1 MKSRRTLAGG
11 IIAGLMLVACGQ
23 TAQGTGQPSA
33 PPPPKPATP
42 QQLTDLG
49 AQIFPYLPQFQ
60 YYTTCINFKEN
71 GAEPP
76 GGHDYSACPI
86 SDGLRARLQATQAN
100 FCPCDQ
106 NPSTTRE
113 IKVTPRPG
121 GGLIIVL
128 LYVSQIKVEM
138 VAANVGGKLLVT
150 NLPAKGDVE
159 NGTSTPIDFDPRPSA
174 TPTAPPLPTA
184 PPGNGSRV
192 LKVPWFHQVYVLSCE
207 SASLRMALAY
217 QGIATTDRAVLDII
231 GSDLRGPVF
240 DSSGMHWGDPFATF
254 VGNVSGSEVALTGYG
269 TYYPTIAHAATV
281 LGGHVLRSGQNI
293 LPAEIYD
300 AVLTG
305 HPAVAW
311 VTYHWV
317 RLTRKDYVAFD
328 GKTVPYAGPGE
339 HAVTVVGVQPT
350 KVLINNPSTGVE
362 WIDKRTFE
370 AIYAIYDHM
379 AVILA

>member
-1 MKSRRTLAGG
+1 MRTWAGS
-11 IIAGLMLVACGQ
+11 IVVTLLMVACGQ
-23 TAQGTGQPSA
+23 TAPVTSQPSA
-33 PPPPKPATP
+33 TPTPKAATA

-86 SDGLRARLQATQAN
+86 TETLRARLAASNAN

-106 NPSTTRE
+106 NPSTSRE

-128 LYVSQIKVEM
+128 LYVGNVKVEM
-138 VAANVGGKLLVT
+138 VAVNKGGTLLV
-150 NLPAKGDVE
+150 NDVPAKGDVE
-159 NGTSTPIDFDPRPSA
+159 NGTSTPIDFDPKPSA

-184 PPGNGSRV
+184 APGVGSRI
-192 LKVPWFHQVYVLSCE
+192 LNVPWYQQAYVLSCE

-217 QGIATTDRAVLDII
+217 EGIATTDRAVLDII

-240 DSSGMHWGDPFATF
+240 DLSGMHWGDPFATF
-254 VGNVSGSEVALTGYG
+254 VGNVNGSEVALTGYG

-281 LGGHVLRSGQNI
+281 LGGRVLRSGQNI
-293 LPAEIYD
+293 PPAEVYD

-305 HPAVAW
+305 HPVVAW

-317 RLTRKDYVAFD
+317 RLTRKDYAAFD
-328 GKTVPYAGPGE
+328 GKTVTYAGPGE
-339 HAVTVVGVQPT
+339 HAVTVVGVQPNR
-350 KVLINNPSTGVE
+350 VLINNPSTGVE
-362 WIDKRTFE
+362 WIDKPTFE

-379 AVILA
+379 AVILT

>member
-1 MKSRRTLAGG
+1 MRTRAGIVLLA
-11 IIAGLMLVACGQ
+11 LLLVACGQ
-23 TAQGTGQPSA
+23 SAPATGQPT
-33 PPPPKPATP
+33 ATP
-42 QQLTDLG
+42 TPPAATAQQLTDVG
-49 AQIFPYLPQFQ
+49 AQVFPYIAKYQI
-60 YYTTCINFKEN
+60 YTPATNVKEN
-71 GAEPP
+71 GAPPP
-76 GGHDYSACPI
+76 GGPDNSACPI
-86 SDGLRARLQATQAN
+86 TDALRARLQATQAN

-217 QGIATTDRAVLDII
+217 QGIDTTDRAVLAII
-231 GSDLRGPVF
+231 GR
-240 DSSGMHWGDPFATF
+240 
-254 VGNVSGSEVALTGYG
+254 
-269 TYYPTIAHAATV
+269 
-281 LGGHVLRSGQNI
+281 
-293 LPAEIYD
+293 
-300 AVLTG
+300 
-305 HPAVAW
+305 
-311 VTYHWV
+311 
-317 RLTRKDYVAFD
+317 
-328 GKTVPYAGPGE
+328 
-339 HAVTVVGVQPT
+339 
-350 KVLINNPSTGVE
+350 
-362 WIDKRTFE
+362 
-370 AIYAIYDHM
+370 
-379 AVILA
+379 

>member
-1 MKSRRTLAGG
+1 MLKRAGNVLLA
-11 IIAGLMLVACGQ
+11 LLLVACGQ
-23 TAQGTGQPSA
+23 AAPGTGQPSA
-33 PPPPKPATP
+33 TPTRTPATA

-71 GAEPP
+71 GARPP
-76 GGHDYSACPI
+76 GGPDYSACPI
-86 SDGLRARLQATQAN
+86 TDALRARLAATQAN

-121 GGLIIVL
+121 GGLVIVL

-138 VAANVGGKLLVT
+138 VAVNQGGKLLV
-150 NLPAKGDVE
+150 NDLPGKGDVE
-159 NGTSTPIDFDPRPSA
+159 TGTSTPVDFDPKPTP
-174 TPTAPPLPTA
+174 TPTAPPLPSA
-184 PPGNGSRV
+184 PPGVGSRV
-192 LKVPWFHQVYVLSCE
+192 LNVPWYHQAYVLSCE
-207 SASLRMALAY
+207 SAALRMALAY
-217 QGIATTDRAVLDII
+217 EGIATTDRAVLDII

-240 DSSGMHWGDPFATF
+240 DSSGMHWGDPFASF
-254 VGNVSGSEVALTGYG
+254 VGNVNGSEIALTGYG
-269 TYYPTIAHAATV
+269 VYYPPIAHAATV

-293 LPAEIYD
+293 LPAEVYD
-300 AVLTG
+300 AVLNG
-305 HPAVAW
+305 HPVVAW

-328 GKTVPYAGPGE
+328 GKTVTYAGPGE

-350 KVLINNPSTGVE
+350 RVLINNPWTGVE
-362 WIDKRTFE
+362 WIDKPTFE

-379 AVILA
+379 AVILT

>member
-1 MKSRRTLAGG
+1 MTTKGAWAGTVVAALLMVG
-11 IIAGLMLVACGQ
+11 CGPGPAGSTHASG
-23 TAQGTGQPSA
+23 TATPQ
-33 PPPPKPATP
+33 PATA

-60 YYTTCINFKEN
+60 VYTTCINFKQN

-86 SDGLRARLQATQAN
+86 TDKLRTRLQATNAN

-138 VAANVGGKLLVT
+138 VAVNTGGKLLV
-150 NLPAKGDVE
+150 NGLPGKGDVE
-159 NGTSTPIDFDPRPSA
+159 NGTSTPIDFDPNP
-174 TPTAPPLPTA
+174 TPTPAAPPLPTA
-184 PPGNGSRV
+184 PAGVGSRV
-192 LKVPWFHQVYVLSCE
+192 LKVPWYQQAYVLSCE

-217 QGIATTDRAVLDII
+217 EGIGTTDKAVLDIM
-231 GSDLRGPVF
+231 GADLRGPTF
-240 DSSGMHWGDPFATF
+240 DSTGMHWGDPFATF
-254 VGNVSGSEVALTGYG
+254 VGNVNGSEVALTGYG
-269 TYYPTIAHAATV
+269 TYYPTIEHAAMV

-293 LPAEIYD
+293 LPAEVYD
-300 AVLTG
+300 AVLNG
-305 HPAVAW
+305 HPAVVW

-328 GKTVPYAGPGE
+328 GKTVTYAGPGE
-339 HAVTVVGVQPT
+339 HAVTIIGVQPT
-350 KVLINNPSTGVE
+350 RVLINNPATGVE
-362 WIDKRTFE
+362 WIDKPTFE

>member
-1 MKSRRTLAGG
+1 MLKKAASVLLALLL
-11 IIAGLMLVACGQ
+11 IACGQ
-23 TAQGTGQPSA
+23 AAPGTGQPSA
-33 PPPPKPATP
+33 TPTRTPATA

-49 AQIFPYLPQFQ
+49 AQVFPYLPQFQ

-71 GAEPP
+71 GAPPP
-76 GGHDYSACPI
+76 GGPDYSACPI
-86 SDGLRARLQATQAN
+86 TDALRVRLAATQAG

-121 GGLIIVL
+121 GGLVIVL
-128 LYVSQIKVEM
+128 LYGSQIKVEM
-138 VAANVGGKLLVT
+138 VAVNQGGKLLV
-150 NLPAKGDVE
+150 NDLPGKGDVE
-159 NGTSTPIDFDPRPSA
+159 TGTSTPLDFDPNPTP
-174 TPTAPPLPTA
+174 TPTAPPLPSA
-184 PPGNGSRV
+184 PPGTGSRV
-192 LKVPWFHQVYVLSCE
+192 LSVPWYRQVYVLSCE

-217 QGIATTDRAVLDII
+217 RGIATTDRAVLDII

-254 VGNVSGSEVALTGYG
+254 VGNVNGSEVALTGYG
-269 TYYPTIAHAATV
+269 TYYPTIAHAALV

-293 LPAEIYD
+293 LPAELYD
-300 AVLTG
+300 AVLNG
-305 HPAVAW
+305 HPAVVW

-328 GKTVPYAGPGE
+328 GKTVTYAGPGE
-339 HAVTVVGVQPT
+339 HAVTLVGVQPT
-350 KVLINNPSTGVE
+350 RVLINNPATGVE
-362 WIDKRTFE
+362 WIDKATFE

-379 AVILA
+379 AVILT

>member
-1 MKSRRTLAGG
+1 M
-11 IIAGLMLVACGQ
+11 IAALIMVACGQ
-23 TAQGTGQPSA
+23 NAQGTGQPSA
-33 PPPPKPATP
+33 TPTPTPATP

-86 SDGLRARLQATQAN
+86 RDGLRARLQSTQAN

-128 LYVSQIKVEM
+128 LYVGQIKVEM
-138 VAANVGGKLLVT
+138 VAVNVGGKLLVN

-159 NGTSTPIDFDPRPSA
+159 NGNSTPIDFDPKPSA

-192 LKVPWFHQVYVLSCE
+192 LNVPWYHQVYVLSCE

-240 DSSGMHWGDPFATF
+240 DSSGMHWGDPFGTF

-293 LPAEIYD
+293 LPVEVYD

-305 HPAVAW
+305 HPVVAW

-317 RLTRKDYVAFD
+317 KLTRKDYVAFD

>member
-1 MKSRRTLAGG
+1 VNSRRGWAGG
-11 IIAGLMLVACGQ
+11 VVAALLVGACGQ
-23 TAQGTGQPSA
+23 AAPGTGQPSA
-33 PPPPKPATP
+33 TPALTPATA
-42 QQLTDLG
+42 QQLTDVG
-49 AQIFPYLPQFQ
+49 AQIFPYIPQFQ
-60 YYTTCINFKEN
+60 IYATCINFKEN

-86 SDGLRARLQATQAN
+86 TDALRARLQATQAN

-121 GGLIIVL
+121 GGLIIVQ
-128 LYVSQIKVEM
+128 LYGRLIKVEM
-138 VAANVGGKLLVT
+138 VAINRGGKLLV
-150 NLPAKGDVE
+150 NDIPAKGDVE
-159 NGTSTPIDFDPRPSA
+159 NGSSTPIDFDPKPTP
-174 TPTAPPLPTA
+174 TPTAPPLPSA
-184 PPGNGSRV
+184 PPGTGSRV
-192 LKVPWFHQVYVLSCE
+192 LNVPWYHQAYVLSCE
-207 SASLRMALAY
+207 SAALRMGLAF
-217 QGIATTDRAVLDII
+217 QGIATTDKAVLDII

-254 VGNVSGSEVALTGYG
+254 VGNVNGSEVALTGYG

-293 LPAEIYD
+293 MPAELYD
-300 AVLTG
+300 AVLNG
-305 HPAVAW
+305 HPAVVW

-328 GKTVPYAGPGE
+328 GKTVTYAGPGE
-339 HAVTVVGVQPT
+339 HAVTLVGVQPT
-350 KVLINNPSTGVE
+350 RVLINNPSTGVE
-362 WIDKRTFE
+362 WIDKATFE